1 MNKKPSLSV
10 VGNPEPK
17 SGFFRKVNEIMRR
30 VRRPAASR
38 PAAPTRQTQLEFPLS
53 D

>member
-1 MNKKPSLSV
+1 MNNQQSV
-10 VGNPEPK
+10 STASARETK

-30 VRRPAASR
+30 IRRPA
-38 PAAPTRQTQLEFPLS
+38 TRSSLPSSQTQLEFPLS

>member
-1 MNKKPSLSV
+1 MNKQPSVPV
-10 VGNPEPK
+10 VGSREPK

-30 VRRPAASR
+30 VRRPVTR
-38 PAAPTRQTQLEFPLS
+38 PAVPTRQTQLEFPLS